1 MVKDKYKIFN
11 HNQIKNIHQILLL
24 DLDIIVII
32 IHHLIHHFKKV
43 HLVVVVLEVKP
54 KDLFKSNH
62 KQNMRLRKRME
73 NKGKKNLSLKRK
85 SYHFYQEV

>member
-32 IHHLIHHFKKV
+32 IHHFKKV
-43 HLVVVVLEVKP
+43 HLLVVVLEVKP

-62 KQNMRLRKRME
+62 KQNMRLRKRIE
-73 NKGKKNLSLKRK
+73 NKGKKNLFLKRK